1 MQSNTYRDLKE
12 DNNMNTR
19 EWTGIILAGGLS
31 SRMGTNKAMLELN
44 GSLVLQH
51 VTKAMRPAVS
61 RIIVAAG
68 PNVTT
73 YGAMGYDCVQD
84 HYPGKG
90 PLAGLH
96 AALEASDREWNLV
109 CACDMPLLQTSF
121 FNGIKKLVE
130 LHNSYA
136 AIVPRVDGHVHPL
149 AGAYHKR
156 VLPDLEQRLNQ
167 DHLRVMRWLEEIGC
181 LYVETEELERV
192 GVHQVAMQ
200 MSNMN
205 TPEEYER
212 IRNQD
217 SGLDSDL

>member
-1 MQSNTYRDLKE
+1 
-12 DNNMNTR
+12 MNSR

-44 GSLVLQH
+44 GSAVLQH
-51 VTKAMRPAVS
+51 VIKALRPAVS

-68 PNVTT
+68 PHVTT
-73 YGAMGYDCVQD
+73 YSAMDYDCVQD

-96 AALEASDREWNLV
+96 AALEASDTDWNLV

-121 FNGIKKLVE
+121 FDGIKKLVE
-130 LHNSYA
+130 SHNSYS

-181 LYVETEELERV
+181 RYVEVEELESA